1 MARSKLPKQECR
13 HSESGSRT
21 RWLAFVFI
29 IKTTLDFNTRI
40 GRRAACGLMSRFL
53 IGMRTITEKMAAK
66 NNMPVAPAP
75 IRTLIIDDEPHA
87 RNYLR
92 ELLDGETDVLIVG
105 EASSG
110 AEGLDL
116 IRDISPDLVFLDV

>member
-1 MARSKLPKQECR
+1 
-13 HSESGSRT
+13 
-21 RWLAFVFI
+21 
-29 IKTTLDFNTRI
+29 
-40 GRRAACGLMSRFL
+40 MSRFL